1 MLKTSVKEIE
11 EATSKW
17 KNTLCLWIARITTA
31 LSHSMKPSH
40 ASGATQDG
48 QVMVERSD
56 RMWSTGEGNGKPLQ
70 YSCLENPMNS
80 MKRQNDRI
88 PKEELPR
95 SLGTQ
100 YATGDQWRNNSR
112 KNEAME
118 TKQKQYPFVDVSGDK
133 SKVQC
138 IKSNIA

>member
-56 RMWSTGEGNGKPLQ
+56 RMWPCGHVYSLLAGMAAIMQPLSWLTQ
-70 YSCLENPMNS
+70 
-80 MKRQNDRI
+80 Q
-88 PKEELPR
+88 PKQQPYAMLSH
-95 SLGTQ
+95 SL
-100 YATGDQWRNNSR
+100 
-112 KNEAME
+112 
-118 TKQKQYPFVDVSGDK
+118 VSH
-133 SKVQC
+133 SL
-138 IKSNIA
+138 